1 MYVNHLF
8 RTPKFSDTEF
18 ILRYF
23 YRSKPESE
31 GEGTREASTGPDEVD
46 EQSWGEQLLERDI
59 IDEEGDRYSSGL
71 HPIELWYGLDR
82 FLLLTPAQ
90 IYASITSESR
100 AKLLLSSAKI
110 AVDNSKWYVLA
121 KKFKFHFKL
130 KQYSF

>member
-1 MYVNHLF
+1 MDLLLVKCHAWLCVYLNQ
-8 RTPKFSDTEF
+8 TSKFSDTEF

-23 YRSKPESE
+23 YRSKLESE
-31 GEGTREASTGPDEVD
+31 SDGTREASTGPDEVD

-59 IDEEGDRYSSGL
+59 LDEEGDRFSSGL

-110 AVDNSKWYVLA
+110 AVDNSKW
-121 KKFKFHFKL
+121 
-130 KQYSF
+130 